1 MGASSGSTGG
11 LAGRALRGVRW
22 NYLGAAGR
30 IAATFVSQI
39 ALARLL
45 GPESF
50 GLFGYS
56 FLTVMLL
63 GVIVEMGL
71 PNALVQAPELDDEA
85 VAVALGR
92 LLTAGAAAAIGVFLA
107 ADLIAVRVFSNP
119 QAAPVLRA
127 MSPTLVVA
135 AVSSAAMAMLSR
147 DLEFK
152 VIQLAALGSYV
163 VGYLVVGIAAALM
176 GLGVWSLVLAWHV
189 QTLLACLLMAS
200 RSPRSLL
207 PGSPFRRIGIAAFGR
222 VVMVTNVVN
231 WVIDNGP
238 HTAIGRWLGPG
249 ALGLYTVSTNLVKVP
264 ADHLV
269 RNLQSVLLPLS
280 ARAQGNDAGIRRAYL
295 TAMGGVGIVAFPVF
309 CFVATT
315 SEHVVTVLLGAKWL
329 AATAVL
335 VPLSLAMVLHAVEA
349 MAGPVLNGRGEP
361 GAELRMKAI
370 ILVLSLPILAFTA
383 NLSLAAVGWGV
394 ALVFLARWIL
404 MNGAVARRLHITA
417 GDFGRAMAGP
427 ATLGAISAAVPAGLA
442 LVLHNAGLA
451 RPSAWTL
458 ALMAIVTAVV
468 LGVVTLAA
476 PRFVLGPQLLALLH
490 RLFEKRPSLAARPGL
505 SRLANGASQAA
516 REVVTDHF
524 GAIPTWTPRPKTS

>member
-1 MGASSGSTGG
+1 MSSTG
-11 LAGRALRGVRW
+11 LASRALRGVRW
-22 NYLGAAGR
+22 NYLGAVGR
-30 IAATFVSQI
+30 IGATFVSQI

-63 GVIVEMGL
+63 GVVVEMGL
-71 PNALVQAPELDDEA
+71 PNALVQAPSLDDDA
-85 VAVALGR
+85 VAIALGR
-92 LLTAGAAAAIGVFLA
+92 LLLAGAVAATGVFLA
-107 ADLIAVRVFSNP
+107 ADVIAKHVFSNP
-119 QAAPVLRA
+119 QAGPVLRA

-135 AVSSAAMAMLSR
+135 AVASAATAMLSR

-163 VGYLVVGIAAALM
+163 IGYLVVGVAAALM

-189 QTLLACLLMAS
+189 QTLLACLIMAS
-200 RSPRSLL
+200 RSPRSLR
-207 PGSPFRRIGIAAFGR
+207 PGAPFRRLGIAAFGR
-222 VVMVTNVVN
+222 VVMVTNVIN

-295 TAMGGVGIVAFPVF
+295 TAMGGVGVVAFPTF
-309 CFVATT
+309 TFVATT
-315 SEHVVTVLLGAKWL
+315 SEQVVNVLLGAKWL
-329 AATAVL
+329 AATSVL

-370 ILVLSLPILAFTA
+370 ILALSLPVLAFTA
-383 NLSLAAVGWGV
+383 NVSLVAVGWGV
-394 ALVFLARWIL
+394 AFVFLMRWIL
-404 MNGAVARRLHITA
+404 MNGAVARRLHITPA
-417 GDFGRAMAGP
+417 DFFSAMTGP
-427 ATLGAISAAVPAGLA
+427 LALGAISWAVPSAIAFALRTMGSHWPAALSLAVMAVATATA
-442 LVLHNAGLA
+442 LVAL
-451 RPSAWTL
+451 TL
-458 ALMAIVTAVV
+458 L
-468 LGVVTLAA
+468 A
-476 PRFVLGPQLLALLH
+476 PRLVLGPQLLALVH
-490 RLFEKRPSLAARPGL
+490 RLFEQRPSLISRPGMG
-505 SRLANGASQAA
+505 RLADGASQAA
-516 REVVTDHF
+516 REVVTEHF
-524 GAIPTWTPRPKTS
+524 GAIPTWTRRPKTS